1 MKKEVLDMNSKGLI
15 KLFAVLFG
23 VSLVVTVLLPL
34 LIPMII
40 GTFAVTIPATVI
52 SIFAVLFYL
61 VLWVIPMIVYVGI
74 LFVLCYGMYSIVKSE
89 DKHEPKVKKT
99 FVDEAR
105 EEIEAEKDGE

>member
-1 MKKEVLDMNSKGLI
+1 MNAKGFI
-15 KLFAVLFG
+15 KLLAILFG
-23 VSLVVTVLLPL
+23 VSLVATMLLPL

-74 LFVLCYGMYSIVKSE
+74 LFVLFYGMYSIVKSE
-89 DKHEPKVKKT
+89 DKREPKVKKT

-105 EEIEAEKDGE
+105 EEIEAEKEVE

>member
-1 MKKEVLDMNSKGLI
+1 MNTKGFI
-15 KLFAVLFG
+15 TLFAVLFG
-23 VSLVVTVLLPL
+23 VSLLVTVLLPL

-89 DKHEPKVKKT
+89 DKREPKVKKT

-105 EEIEAEKDGE
+105 EEIKAEKDGE